1 MYDFEGRT
9 HDGADAGAPRLSRP
23 PLLLTA
29 LEAVRVA
36 VELPSSVVLD
46 AVIPR
51 RDVGADRPVLVLPG
65 FYATDGLTGRVR
77 GHLKRQGY
85 RAYSWG
91 LERNLGLTDK
101 IDDGLPERLAEV
113 YARHHHPVSIVG
125 WSFGG
130 LLARWLAHEHPD
142 QVRQVITLGSPWRA
156 DGEVT
161 RTTAMFEASARKNG
175 LSSRAREIV
184 DTLREPLPVP
194 TTAIWS
200 KTDGI
205 VNWRACAVDGPGTE
219 NIAVPSSHVGLVSN
233 PFALAALDDRLAQPD
248 PAAPEPFDWSRA
260 LRRYALGGSAPLAE
274 SPA

>member
-1 MYDFEGRT
+1 MYDFEGT
-9 HDGADAGAPRLSRP
+9 AEDSTARLSRP
-23 PLLLTA
+23 PLVLTA
-29 LEAVRVA
+29 LEAVRLA
-36 VELPSSVVLD
+36 VELPTSIALD

-51 RDVGADRPVLVLPG
+51 RAVGADRPVLVLPG

-101 IDDGLPERLAEV
+101 IVDGLPRRLEEV
-113 YARHHHPVSIVG
+113 YERHHHPVSLVG

-130 LLARWLAHEHPD
+130 LLARWLAHEHPEM
-142 QVRQVITLGSPWRA
+142 VRQVVTLGSPWRA
-156 DGEVT
+156 EGEVT
-161 RTTAMFEASARKNG
+161 RTTAMFEASAKKNG

-205 VNWRACAVDGPGTE
+205 VSWRACAVDDGPAAT
-219 NIAVPSSHVGLVSN
+219 NIEVVSSHVGLVSN
-233 PFALAALDDRLAQPD
+233 PLALAALDDRLAQAD
-248 PAAPEPFDWSRA
+248 PAHPEPFDWSRA
-260 LRRYALGGSAPLAE
+260 LRRYALGGGPSLAG

>member
-1 MYDFEGRT
+1 MYDFEGK
-9 HDGADAGAPRLSRP
+9 ADQPEARLSRP
-23 PLLLTA
+23 PLVLTA
-29 LEAVRVA
+29 LEAVRLA
-36 VELPSSVVLD
+36 VELPTSIALD

-51 RDVGADRPVLVLPG
+51 RDTGADRPVLVLPG

-77 GHLKRQGY
+77 GHLRRQGY

-101 IDDGLPERLAEV
+101 IVDGLPQRLEEV
-113 YARHHHPVSIVG
+113 YGRHHHPVSVVG

-142 QVRQVITLGSPWRA
+142 KVRQVVTLGSPWRA
-156 DGEVT
+156 EGEVT
-161 RTTAMFEASARKNG
+161 RATAAFEASARKNG
-175 LSSRAREIV
+175 LSGRAREIV
-184 DTLREPLPVP
+184 ETLREPLPVP

-200 KTDGI
+200 KSDG
-205 VNWRACAVDGPGTE
+205 VVSWRACAVEGPATE
-219 NIAVPSSHVGLVSN
+219 NIEVVSSHVGLVSN
-233 PFALAALDDRLAQPD
+233 PLALAALDDRLAQAD

-260 LRRYALGGSAPLAE
+260 LRRYALGGGPTLAG